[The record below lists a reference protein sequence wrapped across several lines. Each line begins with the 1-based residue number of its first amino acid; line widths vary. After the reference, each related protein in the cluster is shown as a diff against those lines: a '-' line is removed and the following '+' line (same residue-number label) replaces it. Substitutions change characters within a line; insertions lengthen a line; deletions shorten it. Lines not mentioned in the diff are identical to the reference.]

1 MSSQPVESVMVSPEA
16 RKGRNK
22 LAVVVVIGHAVKHIY
37 NSALQSIL
45 FPEIKAGLGL
55 NATQIG
61 TLAFSRQITGW
72 GTTMG
77 AGYLGDRFSNK
88 ASLMLALSM
97 TLMGISYFVV
107 GRAPNYWVM
116 LAAMLLVGVGPS
128 LFHPPAISALS
139 RKFPDK
145 RGFAISLHGTG
156 GSLGEVLGPL
166 IAAGLLTFL
175 MWREVLQVS
184 LFPALLAAFM
194 LYAMM
199 KGQTGEKSG
208 TSSFRAYLAST
219 WTLVKRKALLMLVIV
234 TALRSMGQNGIA
246 IFLPIYLREDL
257 LFSPAKVALFIAL
270 SQVVGIVTQPIM
282 GYFSDKLG
290 RKVILVPSMTAMG
303 LMFLALRWAEP
314 GFQLNATI
322 IALGAFLY
330 SLHTIFIAAAMDVAK
345 GEVQSTVVSLIY
357 GASFFGSISLVV
369 VGLVVDATNNTANA
383 FVFGGVSILV
393 ATLVLALSKMPK
405 TSNQLA
411 SSSSN

>member
-1 MSSQPVESVMVSPEA
+1 MAQAADSVMASPEV
-16 RKGRNK
+16 RRGRNK
-22 LAVVVVIGHAVKHIY
+22 LAFTVVFGHAIKHIY

-61 TLAFSRQITGW
+61 TLAFARETTGW

-77 AGYLGDRFSNK
+77 AGYLGDRYSNK

-97 TLMGISYFVV
+97 TLMGISYFVA
-107 GRAPNYWVM
+107 GGAPNYWVM
-116 LAAMLLVGVGPS
+116 FAAMLLVGVGPS
-128 LFHPPAISALS
+128 LYHPPAIGALS
-139 RKFPDK
+139 RRFPDK

-156 GSLGEVLGPL
+156 GSIGEVLGPL

-184 LFPALLAAFM
+184 LFPALLTAFM

-199 KGQTGEKSG
+199 RGQPKEKSG
-208 TSSFRAYLAST
+208 TASFRAYLVST

-257 LFSPAKVALFIAL
+257 AFSPAKVALFIAL
-270 SQVVGIVTQPIM
+270 SQVVGVVSQPVM
-282 GYFSDKLG
+282 GFFSDKLG
-290 RKVILVPSMTAMG
+290 RKAILVPSMAAMG

-357 GASFFGSISLVV
+357 GASFFGSISLVIAGV
-369 VGLVVDATNNTANA
+369 IVDATGNTANA
-383 FVFGGVSILV
+383 FVFGGVSILA
-393 ATLVLALSKMPK
+393 ATVVLAMSKLPK
-405 TSNQLA
+405 TPNQLA
-411 SSSSN
+411 SSPDS